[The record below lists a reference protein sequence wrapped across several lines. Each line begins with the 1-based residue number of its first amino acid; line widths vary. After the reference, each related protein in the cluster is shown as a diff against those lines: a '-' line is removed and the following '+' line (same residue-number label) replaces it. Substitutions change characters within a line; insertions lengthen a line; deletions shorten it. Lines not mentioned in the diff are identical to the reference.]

1 MHINA
6 LELLGCFYT
15 IRSLL
20 PQAVPGHQWSQVH
33 LNCQLDNVVA
43 IKYARVAVSR
53 SLALS
58 KLGAQFYDWAE
69 TAKIQMSFRHLAGI
83 YNVEADSLSRR
94 EWQEIEWQL
103 NPAVVRQLQTQ
114 WKCQISRDLFASRQN
129 TQHVKYFSWEY
140 DFAAQGV
147 DSLAHRWHWTSTLYA
162 YPPTFLISR
171 IMQKIIQERVYDII
185 LVTPLF
191 PLQSWW
197 PVLMETFID
206 LPLILPMRPA
216 LTRDPA
222 GHPTY
227 WHTWP
232 LIAWRLSGDLL
243 YAKQLRNKRR
253 RGTTADG
260 FQQWIRESIRRLLP
274 AATQIR
280 NEHVLIR
287 SILATHAHT

>member
-20 PQAVPGHQWSQVH
+20 PQAVPDYQWSQLH

-103 NPAVVRQLQTQ
+103 NPVMVQRLQNK
-114 WKCQISRDLFASRQN
+114 WNCKISMDLFASRQN
-129 TQHVKYFSWEY
+129 TRHTRYFSWEY

-147 DSLAHRWHWTSTLYA
+147 ASLAH
-162 YPPTFLISR
+162 
-171 IMQKIIQERVYDII
+171 Q
-185 LVTPLF
+185 
-191 PLQSWW
+191 
-197 PVLMETFID
+197 
-206 LPLILPMRPA
+206 
-216 LTRDPA
+216 
-222 GHPTY
+222 
-227 WHTWP
+227 
-232 LIAWRLSGDLL
+232 
-243 YAKQLRNKRR
+243 
-253 RGTTADG
+253 
-260 FQQWIRESIRRLLP
+260 
-274 AATQIR
+274 
-280 NEHVLIR
+280 
-287 SILATHAHT
+287 